1 MEYDG
6 LVVSTPQKKIL
17 VSWDDDIHNIWK
29 HIKCSKPPTRYNM
42 EYDVWYSKYH
52 LYYDDYT
59 MIFTSVKYIYNN
71 NNMNIKCIDILC
83 FKYQTYCQHIIT
95 IYKV

>member
-6 LVVSTPQKKIL
+6 LVVSTPQKKI
-17 VSWDDDIHNIWK
+17 VSWDDDIPNIWK
-29 HIKCSKPPTRYNM
+29 NIKCSKPPTRYNM

-59 MIFTSVKYIYNN
+59 LIFTIVTYI
-71 NNMNIKCIDILC
+71 
-83 FKYQTYCQHIIT
+83 
-95 IYKV
+95 

>member
-1 MEYDG
+1 MEYDDYIIWNMMG
-6 LVVSTPQKKIL
+6 WWFQPLRKKIL

-59 MIFTSVKYIYNN
+59 MIFTSVKYIY
-71 NNMNIKCIDILC
+71 I
-83 FKYQTYCQHIIT
+83 
-95 IYKV
+95 

>member
-6 LVVSTPQKKIL
+6 LVVSTPQKKI
-17 VSWDDDIHNIWK
+17 VSWDDDIPNIWK
-29 HIKCSKPPTRYNM
+29 NIKCSKPPTRYNM

-59 MIFTSVKYIYNN
+59 LIFTSVTYIYNM
-71 NNMNIKCIDILC
+71 MNIKCIQILC
-83 FKYQTYCQHIIT
+83 LKYQTYCQHYIT